1 MREFLTASLAET
13 RKSKE
18 KIMDWLGRS
27 QDFGQIAERLLAEE
41 YASPT
46 IMGPRE
52 ALVINVTAMVKS
64 VFYEFVKVP

>member
-1 MREFLTASLAET
+1 L
-13 RKSKE
+13 KE
-18 KIMDWLGRS
+18 KILARLGQS
-27 QDFGQIAERLLAEE
+27 EDFAGIAENLLAEE

-52 ALVINVTAMVKS
+52 ALMINVTAMVKS